1 MKKILALL
9 LIALFWVNSAVA
21 FDLFGGIIQIDDA
34 LLEAPKTQSKK
45 PWEKKS
51 AKSSKTHQKIGGV
64 VNGSASFR
72 SSQDVDIVAG
82 RIKREFR
89 FKTREETVS
98 TRVGKYA
105 VHHNSFRDD
114 VQPGVYYHMGG
125 FIRHPAN
132 NPAGL
137 DEIQVLIERNGGG
150 CQVDFTFRVTT
161 DDERAYGRSLVARAK
176 RAIRR

>member
-1 MKKILALL
+1 MNKILVLL
-9 LIALFWVNSAVA
+9 LITLFWANSAYSLK
-21 FDLFGGIIQIDDA
+21 LFGGLIHIDDD
-34 LLEAPKTQSKK
+34 LLEAPKTQTQK

-51 AKSSKTHQKIGGV
+51 ANSSGTYQKSGGV

-72 SSQDVDIVAG
+72 SNLDVDVVAG

-98 TRVGKYA
+98 TRSGKYA

-132 NPAGL
+132 ASTTK
-137 DEIQVLIERNGGG
+137 EIQVLVERDGRG
-150 CQVDFTFRVTT
+150 CQVDFTFRART
-161 DDERAYGRSLVARAK
+161 DDPKAFGRSLVARAK